1 MKTTLNPGDRV
12 KFKGFPDFHPKATI
26 ENAYFVADREK
37 VTLREFTGVYDA
49 ALLEKIEEEGK

>member
-26 ENAYFVADREK
+26 EKSYFVAGREK
-37 VTLREFTGVYDA
+37 VTLKEFTGVYDA
-49 ALLEKIEEEGK
+49 ALLEKIKKEEK